1 MDFVFL
7 MMKGATILS
16 VKTVDLENEDLTI
29 DAAALQLMDEFEMGT
44 DERPDSYAVLG
55 CTRESVWLLQ
65 QSTEGGTQLEN

>member
-16 VKTVDLENEDLTI
+16 VKIVNLEEGDLTI

-44 DERPDSYAVLG
+44 NEKPDGYAVLG

-65 QSTEGGTQLEN
+65 QTTEGGTQLEN